1 MKSTYLGLVMVVL
14 IMLIPIASA
23 QGNTLSV
30 HAKASQSSFT
40 TNTMPTI
47 VGTVMDE
54 SKNRLPDASVSIVSS
69 KGVKTTK
76 TDHNGSFLV
85 KLDKFSELG
94 IHKVTVTASKQGFT
108 SMSSTINIDIKNP
121 AQILE
126 PIQQIPT
133 AIGDGITNNPVSQF
147 ILEQTEIMKNQAEQ
161 FSKSTNEEFINA
173 QRILAKQSLEKDL
186 GRFASENL
194 AYQPQNAFAH
204 FVKGVDES
212 VQGIFWAQFDFTQQ
226 LTNQGKDA
234 KDQVL
239 KNGGTSYEATQ
250 AFQRKAVSHRDQI
263 IAVNNQANIQ
273 FGNATESVQSQFDA
287 KGKSL
292 DRLYSK
298 TME

>member
-1 MKSTYLGLVMVVL
+1 MKSSYLGLVMVALV
-14 IMLIPIASA
+14 MLIPFSYA
-23 QGNTLSV
+23 QGNTLSI

-40 TNTMPTI
+40 TNSNPMI

-54 SKNRLPDASVSIVSS
+54 SKNRLSDVSISIVSS

-85 KLDKFSELG
+85 KLDKISELG

-108 SMSSTINIDIKNP
+108 SMSSTVNIDIRNP
-121 AQILE
+121 VEILE
-126 PIQQIPT
+126 PIQQIPI

-173 QRILAKQSLEKDL
+173 QRMLAKQSLDKDL
-186 GRFASENL
+186 ARFASENL
-194 AYQPQNAFAH
+194 VYQPQNVFAD

-212 VQGIFWAQFDFTQQ
+212 VQDIFWAQFDFTQQ
-226 LTNQGKDA
+226 LTNQGKSA
-234 KDQVL
+234 KEQVL

-250 AFQRKAVSHRDQI
+250 AFQRKAISHRDQI
-263 IAVNNQANIQ
+263 IAINNQANIQ
-273 FGNATESVQSQFDA
+273 FGNATESVQNQFDA

>member
-1 MKSTYLGLVMVVL
+1 MKSVYLGLLLVALVML
-14 IMLIPIASA
+14 MPMASA
-23 QGNTLSV
+23 QSSTMSV

-40 TNTMPTI
+40 TSTNPAI
-47 VGTVMDE
+47 VGTVMDA
-54 SKNRLPDASVSIVSS
+54 SKNRLSDVTISIVSS
-69 KGVKTTK
+69 KGVKTAK

-85 KLDKFSELG
+85 KLDKIYEIG
-94 IHKVTVTASKQGFT
+94 IHKVTITASKQGFT
-108 SMSSTINIDIKNP
+108 SVSSSVNIDINNP
-121 AQILE
+121 VQILE

-133 AIGDGITNNPVSQF
+133 AIGDGITNNPVSKF

-161 FSKSTNEEFINA
+161 FSKSTNEEFINT
-173 QRILAKQSLEKDL
+173 QRMLAKQSLEKDL

-194 AYQPQNAFAH
+194 AYQPQNAFAS

-226 LTNQGKDA
+226 LTNQGKAA
-234 KDQVL
+234 KEQVL

-250 AFQRKAVSHRDQI
+250 AFQRKAISHREQI

-273 FGNATESVQSQFDA
+273 FGNATESVQNQFDV

-292 DRLYSK
+292 DRLYSN